1 MVHRHNQHTCANGYT
16 GREDT
21 IMKMYRVLP
30 EYYDLWVA
38 CEGECTISEA
48 EIIQYAIELKCPV
61 EELMEQ
67 VEEI

>member
-1 MVHRHNQHTCANGYT
+1 
-16 GREDT
+16 
-21 IMKMYRVLP
+21 MKMYRVLP